1 MKKLLSLAMAL
12 VMGLSMG
19 APVLAVGEV
28 GEVGGNEYP
37 YSDETEIQ
45 IDKEIKLTNAG
56 TVNPAETF
64 EFVVGEGVVTGTGVT
79 GTGVNAPAIKNFSIE
94 FGQGVT
100 EAFTDLQLPTFEHV
114 GVYTYEI
121 SETAGDTAG
130 MIYNTENYKLR
141 VTVLNDGD
149 GGFKRVVTLVTGE
162 NDVKTDTIL
171 NTFKA
176 GELVVN
182 KEITGNFSQSDD
194 TFEVTVTLTPDTGKV
209 LKEGPITVTGA
220 AGQTGS
226 VVKNDDGTVTVTFT
240 VTHNSTVTIANVPYD
255 VSYVVTEDSG
265 DYKEKITD
273 TDNGKIDKDT
283 QKVKIVNTLDQEVAT
298 GVNLDNLPY
307 ILVLALVGV
316 GLISFTVRKRV
327 RN

>member
-1 MKKLLSLAMAL
+1 
-12 VMGLSMG
+12 
-19 APVLAVGEV
+19 E
-28 GEVGGNEYP
+28 
-37 YSDETEIQ
+37 
-45 IDKEIKLTNAG
+45 
-56 TVNPAETF
+56 
-64 EFVVGEGVVTGTGVT
+64 
-79 GTGVNAPAIKNFSIE
+79 APAIGDFSIK

-100 EAFTDLQLPTFEHV
+100 EAFTNLKLPEFTHV

-121 SETAGDTAG
+121 SETAGNTAG
-130 MIYNTENYKLR
+130 MRYNTEAYKLQ

-162 NDVKTDTIL
+162 KDVKTDTIL
-171 NTFKA
+171 NTFEA
-176 GELVVN
+176 GELVVT

-194 TFEVTVTLTPDTGKV
+194 TFEVTVTLTPDEGKN

-220 AGQTGS
+220 ASETGN
-226 VVKNDDGTVTVTFT
+226 VVKNDDGTVTVTFK

-255 VSYVVTEDSG
+255 VSYEVTEDAG
-265 DYKEKITD
+265 DYTATITG
-273 TDNGKIDKDT
+273 DNGKIDNAS
-283 QKVKIVNTLDQEVAT
+283 QEVEIVNNLDQEVAT

>member
-12 VMGLSMG
+12 VMGLSMA
-19 APVLAVGEV
+19 APVLAVEAP
-28 GEVGGNEYP
+28 E
-37 YSDETEIQ
+37 DWTEIKVEKK
-45 IDKEIKLTNAG
+45 IDLTNTG

-64 EFVVGEGVVTGTGVT
+64 NFTVGTGTVTGTGVT
-79 GTGVNAPAIKNFSIE
+79 DTGVNAPAIEDFSIE

-100 EAFTDLQLPTFEHV
+100 EAFTNLELPKYDHV
-114 GVYTYEI
+114 GIYTYEI
-121 SETAGDTAG
+121 TETDGNTAG
-130 MIYNTENYKLR
+130 MRYNTEAYKLQ
-141 VTVLNDGD
+141 VTVLNDGN
-149 GGFKRVVTLVTGE
+149 GGFKRVVTLVDG
-162 NDVKTDTIL
+162 NDVKDDTIT
-171 NTFKA
+171 NTFEA
-176 GELVVN
+176 GKLVVT

-194 TFEVTVTLTPDTGKV
+194 TFEVTVTLTADEGKN

-226 VVKNDDGTVTVTFT
+226 VVKNDDRTVTVTFT
-240 VTHNSTVTIANVPYD
+240 VTNDSTVTIANVPYD
-255 VSYVVTEDSG
+255 VSYKVTEDAG
-265 DYKEKITD
+265 DYTATITGD
-273 TDNGKIDKDT
+273 TGKIAKAE
-283 QKVKIVNTLDQEVAT
+283 QEVEIVNNLDQEVAT

>member
-1 MKKLLSLAMAL
+1 MKKLLSVAIAL

-19 APVLAVGEV
+19 APVLAT

-37 YSDETEIQ
+37 YSDETEIK
-45 IDKEIKLTNAG
+45 IDKEIELTNDG

-64 EFVVGEGVVTGTGVT
+64 NFTVGTGVVN
-79 GTGVNAPAIKNFSIE
+79 GTGVSGVTAPAIEDFSIE

-100 EAFTDLQLPTFEHV
+100 EAFTNLKLPEFDHV
-114 GVYTYEI
+114 GVYTYDI
-121 SETAGDTAG
+121 SEASGDTAG
-130 MIYNTENYKLR
+130 MIYNTEVYKLQ
-141 VTVLNDGD
+141 VTVFNDED
-149 GGFKRVVTLVTGE
+149 GGFKRVVTLVDG

-171 NTFKA
+171 NTFEA
-176 GELVVN
+176 GELVVT

-194 TFEVTVTLTPDTGKV
+194 TFEVTVTLTPDEGKK

-220 AGQTGS
+220 FGETGN
-226 VVKNDDGTVTVTFT
+226 VVKNEDGTVTVTFT

-255 VSYVVTEDSG
+255 VSYKVTEDAG
-265 DYKEKITD
+265 DYTA
-273 TDNGKIDKDT
+273 TFTGDNGEINKAS
-283 QKVKIVNTLDQEVAT
+283 QEVKIVNKLDTRIET

-327 RN
+327 RK

>member
-1 MKKLLSLAMAL
+1 MKKLLSAAIAL

-19 APVLAVGEV
+19 APVLAVGV
-28 GEVGGNEYP
+28 VGGNEYP
-37 YSDETEIQ
+37 YTDETKIK
-45 IDKEIKLTNAG
+45 IDKEIELTNQG

-64 EFVVGEGVVTGTGVT
+64 NFTVGTGTVDGTGVS
-79 GTGVNAPAIKNFSIE
+79 GVEAPAIGGFSIS
-94 FGQGVT
+94 FDQDQV
-100 EAFTDLQLPTFEHV
+100 ASSTDLQLPEFEHV

-121 SETAGDTAG
+121 SETAGNTAG
-130 MIYNTENYKLR
+130 MRYNTEAYKLQ

-149 GGFKRVVTLVTGE
+149 GGFKRVVTLVDG

-176 GELVVN
+176 GELVVT

-194 TFEVTVTLTPDTGKV
+194 TFEVTVLLTPDEGKT
-209 LKEGPITVTGA
+209 LKEGPIRVTGA
-220 AGQTGS
+220 VDQTGN
-226 VVKNDDGTVTVTFT
+226 VVKNNDGTVTVTFT

-255 VSYVVTEDSG
+255 VSYKVTEEAG
-265 DYKEKITD
+265 DYEATITG
-273 TDNGKIDKDT
+273 DNGKIGNAS
-283 QKVKIVNTLDQEVAT
+283 QEVKIVNNLDQEVAT

>member
-19 APVLAVGEV
+19 APVLAVNAAE
-28 GEVGGNEYP
+28 EAPE
-37 YSDETEIQ
+37 DWTEIKVEKK
-45 IDKEIKLTNAG
+45 IDLTNTG

-64 EFVVGEGVVTGTGVT
+64 EFEVGKGVVTGTGVT
-79 GTGVNAPAIKNFSIE
+79 GVNAPAIEDFSIE

-100 EAFTDLQLPTFEHV
+100 EAFTNLELPEYNHV
-114 GVYTYEI
+114 GIYTYEI
-121 SETAGDTAG
+121 TETDGNTAG
-130 MIYNTENYKLR
+130 MRYNTEAYKLQ

-162 NDVKTDTIL
+162 KDVKTDTIL
-171 NTFKA
+171 NTFEA
-176 GELVVN
+176 GELVVT

-194 TFEVTVTLTPDTGKV
+194 TFEVTVTLTPDEGKN

-220 AGQTGS
+220 ASETGN
-226 VVKNDDGTVTVTFT
+226 VVKNDDGTVTVTFK

-255 VSYVVTEDSG
+255 VSYEVTEDAG
-265 DYKEKITD
+265 DYTATITG
-273 TDNGKIDKDT
+273 DNGKIDNAS
-283 QKVKIVNTLDQEVAT
+283 QEVEIVNNLDQEVAT

>member
-12 VMGLSMG
+12 VLGLSMS
-19 APVLAVGEV
+19 APVLAVGV
-28 GEVGGNEYP
+28 VGGNAYP
-37 YSDETEIQ
+37 YTDETKIK
-45 IDKEIKLTNAG
+45 IDKEIKLTNQG

-64 EFVVGEGVVTGTGVT
+64 NFTVGTGTVDGTGVS
-79 GTGVNAPAIKNFSIE
+79 GVTAPKINDFSISFDE
-94 FGQGVT
+94 EGQV
-100 EAFTDLQLPTFEHV
+100 ASSTDLQLPTFKHV

-121 SETAGDTAG
+121 SETAGNTAG
-130 MIYNTENYKLR
+130 MRYNEKAYKLQ
-141 VTVLNDGD
+141 VTVFNDGV

-162 NDVKTDTIL
+162 NDVKTDKIL
-171 NTFKA
+171 NTFEA
-176 GELVVN
+176 GELVVT

-194 TFEVTVTLTPDTGKV
+194 TFEVTVTLTPDEGKN

-220 AGQTGS
+220 VEDS
-226 VVKNDDGTVTVTFT
+226 GTVNRNGDEVTVTFT
-240 VTHNSTVTIANVPYD
+240 VTDGSEVKIANVPYD

>member
-12 VMGLSMG
+12 VLGLSMS
-19 APVLAVGEV
+19 APVLAVGV
-28 GEVGGNEYP
+28 VGGNAYP
-37 YSDETEIQ
+37 YTDETKIK
-45 IDKEIKLTNAG
+45 IDKEIKLTNEG
-56 TVNPAETF
+56 TVNPAEIFNFT
-64 EFVVGEGVVTGTGVT
+64 VGTGTVDGTGVS
-79 GTGVNAPAIKNFSIE
+79 GVTAPKINDFSISFDE
-94 FGQGVT
+94 EGQV
-100 EAFTDLQLPTFEHV
+100 ASSTDLQLPTFKHV

-121 SETAGDTAG
+121 SETAGNTAG
-130 MIYNTENYKLR
+130 MRYNEKAYKLQ
-141 VTVLNDGD
+141 VTVFNDGV

-162 NDVKTDTIL
+162 NDVKTDKIL
-171 NTFKA
+171 NTFEA
-176 GELVVN
+176 GELVVT

-194 TFEVTVTLTPDTGKV
+194 TFEVTVTMTPDEGKN

-220 AGQTGS
+220 VEDS
-226 VVKNDDGTVTVTFT
+226 GTVNRNGDEVTVTFT
-240 VTHNSTVTIANVPYD
+240 VTDGSEVKIANVPYD

>member
-1 MKKLLSLAMAL
+1 MKKLLSVAMAL
-12 VMGLSMG
+12 VMGLSMT
-19 APVLAVGEV
+19 APVLAV

-37 YSDETEIQ
+37 YSDEREIK
-45 IDKEIKLTNAG
+45 IDKEIELTNEG

-79 GTGVNAPAIKNFSIE
+79 GVEAPAIGDFAISFDQE
-94 FGQGVT
+94 QV
-100 EAFTDLQLPTFEHV
+100 ASFTNLELPTFNHV

-121 SETAGDTAG
+121 SETAGNTAG
-130 MIYNTENYKLR
+130 MRYNPEPYKLQ
-141 VTVLNDGD
+141 VTVLNDGN
-149 GGFKRVVTLVTGE
+149 GGFKRVVTLVDG

-171 NTFKA
+171 NTFEA

-194 TFEVTVTLTPDTGKV
+194 TFEVTVTLTPVEGKN
-209 LKEGPITVTGA
+209 LKVDPITVTDA
-220 AGQTGS
+220 AGETGN
-226 VVKNDDGTVTVTFT
+226 VVKNGDGTVTVIFT
-240 VTHNSTVTIANVPYD
+240 VTHNSEVTIANVPYD
-255 VSYVVTEDSG
+255 VSYEVTEDVEGTGYTS
-265 DYKEKITD
+265 DISSE
-273 TDNGKIDKDT
+273 DNGEIDNAS
-283 QKVKIVNTLDQEVAT
+283 QEVKIVNTLDQEIAT

-316 GLISFTVRKRV
+316 GLISFTIRKRV

>member
-12 VMGLSMG
+12 VMGLSMA
-19 APVLAVGEV
+19 APVLAVEAP
-28 GEVGGNEYP
+28 E
-37 YSDETEIQ
+37 DWTEIKVEKK
-45 IDKEIKLTNAG
+45 IDLTNTG

-64 EFVVGEGVVTGTGVT
+64 NFTVGTGTVTGTGVT
-79 GTGVNAPAIKNFSIE
+79 DTGVNAPAIEDFSIE

-100 EAFTDLQLPTFEHV
+100 EAFTNLELPKYDHV
-114 GVYTYEI
+114 GIYTYEI
-121 SETAGDTAG
+121 TETDGNTAG
-130 MIYNTENYKLR
+130 MRYNTEAYKLQ
-141 VTVLNDGD
+141 VTVLNDGN
-149 GGFKRVVTLVTGE
+149 GGFKRVVTLVDG
-162 NDVKTDTIL
+162 NDVKDDTIT
-171 NTFKA
+171 NTFEA
-176 GELVVN
+176 GKLVVT

-194 TFEVTVTLTPDTGKV
+194 TFEVTVTLTPDEGKN

-226 VVKNDDGTVTVTFT
+226 VVKNDDRTVTVTFT
-240 VTHNSTVTIANVPYD
+240 VTNDSTVTIANVPYD
-255 VSYVVTEDSG
+255 VSYKVTEDAG
-265 DYKEKITD
+265 DYTATITGD
-273 TDNGKIDKDT
+273 TGKIAKAE
-283 QKVKIVNTLDQEVAT
+283 QEVEIVNNLDQEVAT

>member
-19 APVLAVGEV
+19 APVLAVNAAE
-28 GEVGGNEYP
+28 EAPE
-37 YSDETEIQ
+37 DWTEIKVEKK
-45 IDKEIKLTNAG
+45 IDLTNTG

-64 EFVVGEGVVTGTGVT
+64 EFEVGKGVVTGTGVT
-79 GTGVNAPAIKNFSIE
+79 GVNAPAIEDFSIE

-100 EAFTDLQLPTFEHV
+100 EAFTNLELPEYNHV
-114 GVYTYEI
+114 GIYTYEI
-121 SETAGDTAG
+121 TETDGNTAG
-130 MIYNTENYKLR
+130 MRYNTEAYKLQ

-162 NDVKTDTIL
+162 KDVKTDTIL
-171 NTFKA
+171 NTFEA
-176 GELVVN
+176 GELVVT

-194 TFEVTVTLTPDTGKV
+194 TFEVTVTLTPDEGKN

-220 AGQTGS
+220 ASETGN

-255 VSYVVTEDSG
+255 VSYEVTEDAG
-265 DYKEKITD
+265 DYTATITG
-273 TDNGKIDKDT
+273 DNGKIDNAS
-283 QKVKIVNTLDQEVAT
+283 QEVEIVNNLDQEVAT

>member
-19 APVLAVGEV
+19 APVLAVNAAEEV
-28 GEVGGNEYP
+28 P
-37 YSDETEIQ
+37 KDWTEIKVEKK
-45 IDKEIKLTNAG
+45 IDLTNTG

-64 EFVVGEGVVTGTGVT
+64 KFVVGEGVVTGTGVT
-79 GTGVNAPAIKNFSIE
+79 DTGVKAPAIGEFSIS
-94 FGQGVT
+94 FDQGKV
-100 EAFTDLQLPTFEHV
+100 ASSTDLKLPEFDHV
-114 GVYTYEI
+114 GVYTYKI
-121 SETAGDTAG
+121 SETAGNTAG
-130 MIYNTENYKLR
+130 MRYNTDAYKLQ
-141 VTVLNDGD
+141 VTVLNDGN
-149 GGFKRVVTLVTGE
+149 GGFTRVVTIVDG

-171 NTFKA
+171 NTFEA
-176 GELVVN
+176 GKLVVT

-194 TFEVTVTLTPDTGKV
+194 TFEVTVTLTPVEGKN

-220 AGQTGS
+220 VKQTGS

-255 VSYVVTEDSG
+255 VSYEVTENAG
-265 DYKEKITD
+265 DYTATFTGE
-273 TDNGKIDKDT
+273 NGKIDNAS
-283 QKVKIVNTLDQEVAT
+283 QEVKIVNNLDQEVAT

>member
-1 MKKLLSLAMAL
+1 MKKLLSVAMAL
-12 VMGLSMG
+12 VMGLSMS

-28 GEVGGNEYP
+28 GGNGYP
-37 YSDETEIQ
+37 YSDETEIK
-45 IDKEIKLTNAG
+45 IDKEIKLTNEG

-64 EFVVGEGVVTGTGVT
+64 NFTVGEGVVTGTGVS
-79 GTGVNAPAIKNFSIE
+79 GVTAPEINDFSIE
-94 FGQGVT
+94 FGQSET
-100 EAFTDLQLPTFEHV
+100 ASSTDLQLPAFEHV

-121 SETAGDTAG
+121 SETAGNTAG
-130 MIYNTENYKLR
+130 MRYNTEAYKLQ
-141 VTVLNDGD
+141 VTVLNDED
-149 GGFKRVVTLVTGE
+149 GGFKRVVTLVDG

-171 NTFKA
+171 NTFEA
-176 GELVVN
+176 GKLVVT

-194 TFEVTVTLTPDTGKV
+194 TFEVKVTLTPDEGKN

-220 AGQTGS
+220 VGDEGS
-226 VVKNDDGTVTVTFT
+226 VVKDDDGVVTVTFT
-240 VTHNSTVTIANVPYD
+240 VTNDSTVTIANVPYD
-255 VSYVVTEDSG
+255 VNYVVTEEAG
-265 DYKEKITD
+265 DYEATITE
-273 TDNGKIDKDT
+273 DNGKIDNAS
-283 QKVKIVNTLDQEVAT
+283 QEVEIVNNLDQEVAT

>member
-19 APVLAVGEV
+19 APVLAVNAAE
-28 GEVGGNEYP
+28 EAPE
-37 YSDETEIQ
+37 DWTEIKVEKK
-45 IDKEIKLTNAG
+45 IDLTNTG

-64 EFVVGEGVVTGTGVT
+64 EFEVGKGVVTGTGVT
-79 GTGVNAPAIKNFSIE
+79 GVNAPAIEDFSIE

-100 EAFTDLQLPTFEHV
+100 EAFTNLELPEYNHV
-114 GVYTYEI
+114 GIYTYEI
-121 SETAGDTAG
+121 TETDGNTAG
-130 MIYNTENYKLR
+130 MRYNTEAYKLQ

-162 NDVKTDTIL
+162 KDVKTDTIL
-171 NTFKA
+171 NTFEA
-176 GELVVN
+176 GELVVT

-194 TFEVTVTLTPDTGKV
+194 TFEVTVTLTPDEGKN

-226 VVKNDDGTVTVTFT
+226 VVKNDDGTVTVTFK

-255 VSYVVTEDSG
+255 VSYEVTEDAG
-265 DYKEKITD
+265 DYTATITG
-273 TDNGKIDKDT
+273 DNGKIDNAS
-283 QKVKIVNTLDQEVAT
+283 QEVEIVNNLDQEVAT

>member
-28 GEVGGNEYP
+28 GGNEYP
-37 YSDETEIQ
+37 YTDETKIK
-45 IDKEIKLTNAG
+45 IDKEIKLTNEG
-56 TVNPAETF
+56 TVNPAEIFNFT
-64 EFVVGEGVVTGTGVT
+64 VGTGTVDGTGVS
-79 GTGVNAPAIKNFSIE
+79 GVTAPKINDFSISFDE
-94 FGQGVT
+94 EGQV
-100 EAFTDLQLPTFEHV
+100 ASSTDLQLPTFKHV

-121 SETAGDTAG
+121 SETAGNTAG
-130 MIYNTENYKLR
+130 MRYNEKAYKLQ
-141 VTVLNDGD
+141 VTVFNDGV

-162 NDVKTDTIL
+162 NDVKTDKIL
-171 NTFKA
+171 NTFEA
-176 GELVVN
+176 GELVVT

-194 TFEVTVTLTPDTGKV
+194 TFEVTVTLTPDEGKN

-220 AGQTGS
+220 VEDS
-226 VVKNDDGTVTVTFT
+226 GTVNRNGDEVTVTFT
-240 VTHNSTVTIANVPYD
+240 VTDGSEVKIANVPYD

>member
-1 MKKLLSLAMAL
+1 MKKLLSAAMAL
-12 VMGLSMG
+12 VMGLSIG
-19 APVLAVGEV
+19 TPVLAVDA
-28 GEVGGNEYP
+28 VGGNEYS
-37 YSDETEIQ
+37 YSDDTEIK
-45 IDKEIKLTNAG
+45 IDKEIKLTNEG

-64 EFVVGEGVVTGTGVT
+64 NFTVGTGTVTGTGVS
-79 GTGVNAPAIKNFSIE
+79 GVTAPKINDFSIE
-94 FGQGVT
+94 FGQSET
-100 EAFTDLQLPTFEHV
+100 ASFTNLELPKFNHV

-121 SETAGDTAG
+121 SETAGNTAG
-130 MIYNTENYKLR
+130 MRYNAEAYKLQ
-141 VTVLNDGD
+141 VTVLNDGE
-149 GGFKRVVTLVTGE
+149 GGFKRVVTLVDGK
-162 NDVKTDTIL
+162 DVKTDTIL

-176 GELVVN
+176 GELVVK

-194 TFEVTVTLTPDTGKV
+194 TFKVTVTLTPDEGKN
-209 LKEGPITVTGA
+209 LKEGPITVTDA
-220 AGQTGS
+220 AGQTGN

-255 VSYVVTEDSG
+255 VSYKVTEEAG
-265 DYKEKITD
+265 YYTATITG
-273 TDNGKIDKDT
+273 DNGEINKAK
-283 QKVKIVNTLDQEVAT
+283 QEVEIVNNLDQEVAT

>member
-1 MKKLLSLAMAL
+1 MKKLLSAALAL
-12 VMGLSMG
+12 VMVLSMG
-19 APVLAVGEV
+19 APVLAVDAPADWTVIEV
-28 GEVGGNEYP
+28 K
-37 YSDETEIQ
+37 
-45 IDKEIKLTNAG
+45 KEIELTNDG

-64 EFVVGEGVVTGTGVT
+64 NFTVGEGVVTGTGVT
-79 GTGVNAPAIKNFSIE
+79 DTGVNAPAIGDFSIS
-94 FGQGVT
+94 FDQGEV
-100 EAFTDLQLPTFEHV
+100 ASFTDLELPEFDHV

-121 SETAGDTAG
+121 SEIAGNTAG
-130 MIYNTENYKLR
+130 MRYNAEAYKLQ
-141 VTVLNDGD
+141 VTVLNDGE
-149 GGFKRVVTLVTGE
+149 GGFKRVVTLVDGK
-162 NDVKTDTIL
+162 DVKTDTIL
-171 NTFKA
+171 NTFEA
-176 GELVVN
+176 GKLVVT

-194 TFEVTVTLTPDTGKV
+194 TFEVTVTLTPDEGKN

-255 VSYVVTEDSG
+255 VSYKVTEDAG
-265 DYKEKITD
+265 DYTATITE
-273 TDNGKIDKDT
+273 DNGKIVNAS
-283 QKVKIVNTLDQEVAT
+283 QEVKIVNNLDQEVAT

-307 ILVLALVGV
+307 ILVLALVGI

>member
-12 VMGLSMG
+12 VLGLSMS
-19 APVLAVGEV
+19 APVLAVGV
-28 GEVGGNEYP
+28 VGGNAYP
-37 YSDETEIQ
+37 YTDETKIK
-45 IDKEIKLTNAG
+45 IDKEIKLTNEG
-56 TVNPAETF
+56 TVNPAEIFNFT
-64 EFVVGEGVVTGTGVT
+64 VGTGTVDGTGVS
-79 GTGVNAPAIKNFSIE
+79 GVTAPKINDFSISFDE
-94 FGQGVT
+94 EGQV
-100 EAFTDLQLPTFEHV
+100 ASSTDLQLPTFKHV

-121 SETAGDTAG
+121 SETAGNTAG
-130 MIYNTENYKLR
+130 MRYNEKAYKLQ
-141 VTVLNDGD
+141 VTVFNDGV

-162 NDVKTDTIL
+162 NDVKTDKIL
-171 NTFKA
+171 NTFEA
-176 GELVVN
+176 GELVVT

-194 TFEVTVTLTPDTGKV
+194 TFEVTVTLTPDEGKN

-220 AGQTGS
+220 VEDS
-226 VVKNDDGTVTVTFT
+226 GTVNRNGDEVTVTFT
-240 VTHNSTVTIANVPYD
+240 VTDGSEVKIANVPYD

-283 QKVKIVNTLDQEVAT
+283 QKVEIVNTLDQEVAT
-298 GVNLDNLPY
+298 CVNLDNLPY

>member
-19 APVLAVGEV
+19 APVLAVEAP
-28 GEVGGNEYP
+28 E
-37 YSDETEIQ
+37 DWTEIKVEKK
-45 IDKEIKLTNAG
+45 IDLTNTG

-64 EFVVGEGVVTGTGVT
+64 NFTVGTGTVDGTGVS
-79 GTGVNAPAIKNFSIE
+79 GVTAPKINDFSISFDE
-94 FGQGVT
+94 EGQVASST
-100 EAFTDLQLPTFEHV
+100 VLQLPTFKHV

-121 SETAGDTAG
+121 SETAGNTAG
-130 MIYNTENYKLR
+130 MRYNEKAYKLQ
-141 VTVLNDGD
+141 VTVFNDGV

-162 NDVKTDTIL
+162 NDVKTDKIL
-171 NTFKA
+171 NTFEA
-176 GELVVN
+176 GELVVT

-194 TFEVTVTLTPDTGKV
+194 TFEVTVTLTPDEGKN

-220 AGQTGS
+220 VEDS
-226 VVKNDDGTVTVTFT
+226 GTVNRNGDEVTVTFT
-240 VTHNSTVTIANVPYD
+240 VTDGSEVKIANVPYD

>member
-1 MKKLLSLAMAL
+1 MKKLLSAAMAL
-12 VMGLSMG
+12 VMGLSMS
-19 APVLAVGEV
+19 APVLAVDAVE
-28 GEVGGNEYP
+28 EAPE
-37 YSDETEIQ
+37 DWKHIEIN
-45 IDKEIKLTNAG
+45 KEIDITNDG

-64 EFVVGEGVVTGTGVT
+64 NFTVGEAEVTGPGVS
-79 GTGVNAPAIKNFSIE
+79 GVEAPAIGDFSISFDQGQVASFTNLELPE
-94 FGQGVT
+94 F
-100 EAFTDLQLPTFEHV
+100 DHV

-121 SETAGDTAG
+121 SETAGNTAG
-130 MIYNTENYKLR
+130 MRYNTEAYKLQ
-141 VTVLNDGD
+141 VTVRNDED
-149 GGFKRVVTLVTGE
+149 GGFNRVVTLVTGE
-162 NDVKTDTIL
+162 KDVKTDTIL
-171 NTFKA
+171 NTFEA
-176 GELVVN
+176 GELVVK

-194 TFEVTVTLTPDTGKV
+194 TFEVTVTLTPDEGKN

-220 AGQTGS
+220 AGETGS

-255 VSYVVTEDSG
+255 VSYKVTENAG
-265 DYKEKITD
+265 DYTATITG
-273 TDNGKIDKDT
+273 DNGEIDNAS
-283 QKVKIVNTLDQEVAT
+283 QEVEIVNNLDQEVAT